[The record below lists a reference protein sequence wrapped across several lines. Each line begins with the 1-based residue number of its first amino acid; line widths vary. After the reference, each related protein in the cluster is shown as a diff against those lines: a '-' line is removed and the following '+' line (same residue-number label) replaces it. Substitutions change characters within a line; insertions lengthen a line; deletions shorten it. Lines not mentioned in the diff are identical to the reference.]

1 MMRTGLGTMVIA
13 CALGACATT
22 HVPATGSDSNPP
34 GLVSPDEQP
43 SDVQHPDPRSSKRG
57 VIVPSD
63 VPMAGSEPALPVTAS
78 PRAAPTTGAE
88 K

>member
-1 MMRTGLGTMVIA
+1 MMRTGLRTMVIA

-22 HVPATGSDSNPP
+22 HAPAAGADSTPP

-43 SDVQHPDPRSSKRG
+43 SDVQHPDPRSTKRG

-63 VPMAGSEPALPVTAS
+63 VPMAGSEPALPKTAS
-78 PRAAPTTGAE
+78 PQTAATTGAE